1 MSPEKPLDFSYRPLV
16 KGHGLVVALPLAE
29 RLRAARGVPQ
39 AVVKVAGYGHG
50 TPAAKRL
57 LRYISRKGEL
67 PLETELGEVL
77 TTTDEQKALV
87 NDWAIDFDA
96 RGDSRDTV
104 HLIFSMP
111 PGSSPE
117 ALRRTIR
124 TVLQR
129 RFQGHEAVFAIH
141 EDKKHPHAHVVV
153 KMFNV
158 ETEKKLRLNR
168 PDLYR
173 LREIYAEAAREEGV
187 EMAVS
192 PRAAR
197 GIGRKGSRRVAH
209 QLHRKGIVPR
219 AEKETAREVLES
231 LEKGD
236 LRAKPWE
243 VAMRRRNDLERQ
255 AYRTE
260 AERLRT
266 AALQNVK
273 DRDALLKAA
282 ADLERFSRAMPT
294 PKTLRQT
301 MIDQLL
307 QSPRPKNPGSS
318 RDHDGGLER

>member
-1 MSPEKPLDFSYRPLV
+1 LNPEKPLDFDPRPLV
-16 KGHGLVVALPLAE
+16 KGHGLTVSLPLAE
-29 RLRAARGVPQ
+29 RLRAARDVPQ

-50 TPAAKRL
+50 AKGAKRL
-57 LRYISRKGEL
+57 MRYISRKGEL

-77 TTTDEQKALV
+77 TSTDQQKALV
-87 NDWAIDFDA
+87 DEWAVNFDA

-111 PGSSPE
+111 HGSSPM

-124 TVLQR
+124 KVLQR

-141 EDKKHPHAHVVV
+141 EDKKHVHAHVVV

-173 LREIYAEAAREEGV
+173 LREIFAEAAREEGV

-192 PRAAR
+192 SRAAR
-197 GIGRKGSRRVAH
+197 GVGRKGRRRVAH

-236 LRAKPWE
+236 LREKPWE
-243 VAMRRRNDLERQ
+243 TAMRRRNELERQ
-255 AYRTE
+255 TYRLE
-260 AERLRT
+260 AERLRA
-266 AALQNVK
+266 AALKSDN
-273 DRDALLKAA
+273 DREALLKAA
-282 ADLERFSRAMPT
+282 AGLERFSRTMPT
-294 PKTLRQT
+294 PKTLRQA
-301 MIDQLL
+301 MLEQL
-307 QSPRPKNPGSS
+307 QHSARPKNPGSS

>member
-1 MSPEKPLDFSYRPLV
+1 LSPEQPLDFSLKPLV
-16 KGHGLVVALPLAE
+16 KGHGLAVSLPLAE

-50 TPAAKRL
+50 AKGAKRL

-77 TTTDEQKALV
+77 TNTDQQKKLIE
-87 NDWAIDFDA
+87 DWAQDFDT

-104 HLIFSMP
+104 HLVFSMP

-141 EDKKHPHAHVVV
+141 EDKQHPHAHVVV

-168 PDLYR
+168 PDLHR
-173 LREIYAEAAREEGV
+173 LREIFAEAAREEGV

-192 PRAAR
+192 SRAAR
-197 GIGRKGSRRVAH
+197 GVGRKGRRRVPH

-219 AEKETAREVLES
+219 AEQETAREVLAS

-236 LRAKPWE
+236 LREKPWE
-243 VAMRRRNDLERQ
+243 VAMRRRNGLERQ
-255 AYRTE
+255 AYHME
-260 AERLRT
+260 AEKLR
-266 AALQNVK
+266 AEALQNEK
-273 DRDALLKAA
+273 DREALLKAA
-282 ADLERFSRAMPT
+282 SDLERFSRTMPT

-301 MIDQLL
+301 MLDQLHL
-307 QSPRPKNPGSS
+307 SPRHKNPGSS
-318 RDHDGGLER
+318 RDRGGGLER